1 MKVLILTAS
10 AGGGHNAAARTI
22 SKLLDTHN
30 IENETYDILNKE
42 AKINE
47 NVYFFLVNNIPSLY
61 EFIYKASNN
70 NLSSVVN
77 RFVKL
82 YSNDLFEKINAYKPD
97 IIISTNA
104 LTVPMVLRFKR
115 KKWDFDIPIIQI
127 VTDYIAH
134 HLYTLNNIVSAF
146 ITGSE
151 YTNFKIAE
159 KGIDINKTFDF
170 GIPIDD
176 KFISNNN
183 FEIKKNIM
191 IMLGSFGYDSN
202 IDNILSLIENDN
214 NDIHFDF
221 ICGTN
226 NLLKEDLEE
235 KFSEKIKNNKLTVHG
250 YINNVNEI
258 MEKSDLIITKPGG
271 LTITECINSK
281 KPMILINPIPGQEE
295 ENIRVMQIYGIGIN
309 AVDKNLSEIV
319 NDIYSNPEKLKEMNK
334 GLEKITRNYSKEKI
348 IDLIY
353 KLHKNK

>member
-10 AGGGHNAAARTI
+10 TGGGHNAAAKTI
-22 SKLLDTHN
+22 SKLLNEHN
-30 IENETYDILNKE
+30 IDNEIYDILNNEKM
-42 AKINE
+42 IN
-47 NVYFFLVNNIPSLY
+47 NHFFLVNNVPSLY
-61 EFIYKASNN
+61 EFMYKVSNN
-70 NLSSVVN
+70 NLSSIIN

-82 YSNDLFEKINAYKPD
+82 YSNDLFNKIYTYLPD

-104 LTVPMVLRFKR
+104 LTVPMILRYKR
-115 KKWDFDIPIIQI
+115 KKWPFNIPVIQV
-127 VTDYIAH
+127 VTDYMAH
-134 HLYTLNNIVSAF
+134 HLYILDNIVTAF

-170 GIPIDD
+170 GIPVDD

-183 FEIKKNIM
+183 FEIKNNIM
-191 IMLGSFGYDSN
+191 IMLGSSGYDSN

-214 NDIHFDF
+214 NNLHFDF

-226 NLLKEDLEE
+226 NLLKEDLEK
-235 KFSEKIKNNKLTVHG
+235 KFSEKIKENKLTVHG
-250 YINNVNEI
+250 FINNVHEI
-258 MEKSDLIITKPGG
+258 MSKSDIIITKPGG

-295 ENIRVMQIYGIGIN
+295 ENIYVMQIYGIGIN
-309 AVDKNLSEIV
+309 GVDKNLTEII
-319 NDIYSNPEKLKEMNK
+319 NDIYSNPEKLITMNK
-334 GLEKITRNYSKEKI
+334 GLEKISKNYSKEKI

-353 KLHKNK
+353 DIVKNKN